1 LEILFSFC
9 VLAVLL
15 LAERVTATHRAAT
28 ILTLAGIPGKSA
40 RGRPEWILRAP
51 GDARLTGSV
60 VAIGLAVLLGLIG
73 RQAAGPLGLIAGGV
87 GGAVLPTVAIR
98 RKARL
103 RAELMERQLAELSES
118 AAQAVRSGLSV
129 GQAVE
134 FAHREA
140 EPPMRQAVGELVA
153 QQRLGAPFDV
163 AVERFGEVI
172 GTDDARLLAVIL
184 GVHAKAGGNLAGA
197 LEEVNATIRHRVAL
211 RRELRALS
219 AQGRISGLI
228 LASLPIAFSVVLAT
242 TSRAKLAPIYA
253 SPAGMVMVAGGL
265 VMEALAF
272 LWIRRLLRVD
282 A

>member
-1 LEILFSFC
+1 LETSFAFC

-15 LAERVTATHRAAT
+15 LAERAIVTRRAALL
-28 ILTLAGIPGKSA
+28 LTQAGLPGA
-40 RGRPEWILRAP
+40 IVNGQPEWILRAR
-51 GDARLTGSV
+51 GNARLRASV
-60 VAIGLAVLLGLIG
+60 LAIGLATFLGFIG
-73 RQAAGPLGLIAGGV
+73 GQAAGPLGLIAGGI
-87 GGAVLPTVAIR
+87 GGAAIPTVAHR
-98 RKARL
+98 RGARL
-103 RAELMERQLAELSES
+103 RAEVMERQLAELAES
-118 AAQAVRSGLSV
+118 AALAVRSGLSV

-140 EPPMRQAVGELVA
+140 EPPMREAVGGLVA
-153 QQRLGAPFDV
+153 QQRLGTPFDV
-163 AVERFGEVI
+163 AVERFGDAI

-197 LEEVNATIRHRVAL
+197 LDEVTATIRHRVAL

-228 LASLPIAFSVVLAT
+228 LASLPIAFSVVLAA

-253 SPAGMVMVAGGL
+253 SPAGMAMVASGL
-265 VMEALAF
+265 MMEALAF